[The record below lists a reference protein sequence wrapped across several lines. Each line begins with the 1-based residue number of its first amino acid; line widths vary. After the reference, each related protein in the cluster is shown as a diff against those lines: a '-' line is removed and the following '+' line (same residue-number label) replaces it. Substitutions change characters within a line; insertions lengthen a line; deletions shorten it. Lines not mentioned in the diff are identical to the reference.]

1 MLLVE
6 GVPFLIS
13 LLISLLLLCY
23 PMLPLF
29 WFDDLKVRGKAC
41 AFDGKQQTMDCSKAG
56 CSEAIPGSFNW
67 SMGTNMGFIYH
78 GNP

>member
-13 LLISLLLLCY
+13 LLISLLLCY

-29 WFDDLKVRGKAC
+29 WFDDPKVRGKAC

-67 SMGTNMGFIYH
+67 SMGTNMGCIYH
-78 GNP
+78 GNS